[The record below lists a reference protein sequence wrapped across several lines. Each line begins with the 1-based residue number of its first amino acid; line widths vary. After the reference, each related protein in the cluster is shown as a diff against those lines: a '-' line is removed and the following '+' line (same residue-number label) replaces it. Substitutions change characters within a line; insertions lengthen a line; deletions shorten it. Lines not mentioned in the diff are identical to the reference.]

1 MRISPSVM
9 RKFHAAAVVVW
20 VLLIPPTL
28 FWWKESILWVAMMSI
43 WANIASHWS
52 AFQATGAEQ
61 EANNDG
67 GSG

>member
-1 MRISPSVM
+1 MKVPPSLM
-9 RKFHAAAVVVW
+9 RKFHAGAVVVW

-28 FWWKESILWVAMMSI
+28 IWWKESILWVAMMSI

-52 AFQATGAEQ
+52 AFQAVGAEQ
-61 EANNDG
+61 EANSDG